1 MSDIKPSTSE
11 SQEVETERREKHR
24 EKVAEQLRMRNLMVG
39 GKDERLEQY
48 SQKYLKGKPK
58 EKA

>member
-1 MSDIKPSTSE
+1 
-11 SQEVETERREKHR
+11 
-24 EKVAEQLRMRNLMVG
+24 VAEQLRMRNLMVG